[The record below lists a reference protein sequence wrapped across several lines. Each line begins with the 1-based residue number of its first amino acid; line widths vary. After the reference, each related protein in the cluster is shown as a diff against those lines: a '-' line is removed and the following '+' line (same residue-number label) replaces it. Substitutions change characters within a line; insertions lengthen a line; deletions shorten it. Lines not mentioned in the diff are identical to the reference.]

1 MAVDFSIPHTRTSEY
16 LIAPEDIVVK
26 PDLNGRH
33 KLPDIDWLIES
44 FARFGQLQPIDIS
57 AEEGKAV
64 LRAGHS
70 RWRAAIEG
78 KKRGVLPPEFKLR
91 CSYIRC
97 TPDRKNGYSS
107 DAMGF
112 LANIHENI
120 VRNPAEAI
128 DDAYNI
134 AKLEQWSM
142 THEEIAK
149 IYRQDV
155 KWVEQR
161 LALIDLV
168 PEAQKAVADGRMK
181 LSAAAHFAKLAKQ
194 VQSDKMKAKGDEGKI
209 TARDAKPEDA
219 PAKPKA
225 KRSDNATVSLR
236 AILESAVNE
245 GKYPDGIM
253 AGTATEDFCSY
264 LLDVLNGLEV
274 FGGGGQRASPA
285 G

>member
-1 MAVDFSIPHTRTSEY
+1 
-16 LIAPEDIVVK
+16 LILPEDIIVK
-26 PDLNGRH
+26 PELNGRH
-33 KLPDIDWLIES
+33 NLPDIEWLIES

-57 AEEGKAV
+57 AEDGKAV

-70 RWRAAIEG
+70 RWRAAYEG
-78 KKRGVLPPEFKLR
+78 KKRGVLPPDFKLR

-97 TPDRKNGYSS
+97 TPDRKGGYSS

-112 LANIHENI
+112 LANIHENL

-134 AKLEQWSM
+134 AKLEQWNM

-149 IYRQDV
+149 IYRQEV

-168 PEAQKAVADGRMK
+168 PEAQQAVAEGRMK
-181 LSAAAHFAKLAKQ
+181 LGAASHFAKLTKQ
-194 VQSDKMKAKGDEGKI
+194 VQHEKLKAKGDEGKI
-209 TARDAKPEDA
+209 TARDAKPDAKLDDA

-225 KRSDNATVSLR
+225 KRESALALLR
-236 AILESAVNE
+236 GIIENAVNE
-245 GKYPDGIM
+245 GKYPDGIK
-253 AGTATEDFCSY
+253 AGTCAEDFCSY
-264 LLDVLNGLEV
+264 LLDLLNGEV
-274 FGGGGQRASPA
+274 KSAA
-285 G
+285 A